1 MDENNDDRQDLYAEF
16 ESEVVKHG
24 NQEAF
29 FDENDLIE
37 IFDYASDLDN
47 SIVKMEVLIYGA
59 IHYPKSEPLAT
70 RRAWFYSSFGDF
82 ETATEINNR
91 VTNGG
96 VLNQVLD
103 LRVSLPAD
111 SPEIEPRLEQI
122 IADTDDFDDE
132 GIIQLVDFC
141 MESGKEEWLTKNKER
156 IQSKCSY
163 PQTFLYEYA
172 DRCEEQGNLKQAA
185 NMFEELTMLEPFT
198 LDFWQRL
205 ATVQINMEDY
215 ESALSSA
222 DYALAIDPSAIMA
235 ARIKGAALYRLERD
249 MKTVADLYTKVLKSP
264 EAEDSDAS
272 TLAAALVELNRHDE
286 AIALLK
292 EYIPTHYNPRT
303 AINVLMVLDLPAA
316 LPYLESVIRDTVMT
330 ENEVL
335 DWAKEHVDREQYMA
349 ASTILLVYQQLHGF
363 LLGFEFALEV
373 CYYAGRYHDII
384 DLYENHVYRELIDS
398 PIPSITYPYV
408 MSLVRLGM
416 REKALATAIEA
427 HRKGCEFRDKYTD
440 HKEPMRSAIK
450 YSPAT
455 TNSIITGYL
464 AILTNIIKALK
475 SSDEIPP
482 DDFDPIF

>member
-1 MDENNDDRQDLYAEF
+1 MDENNDDRQDLYDEF

-29 FDENDLIE
+29 FNESDLVE

-47 SIVKMEVLIYGA
+47 NIVKMEVLIYGA
-59 IHYPKSEPLAT
+59 VHYPKSEALAT

-111 SPEIEPRLEQI
+111 SPEIETRLNRILSE
-122 IADTDDFDDE
+122 TTDFDDE

-141 MESGKEEWLTKNKER
+141 MESGKEEWLTENKEL

-163 PQTFLYEYA
+163 PQTFIYEFA
-172 DRCEEQGNLKQAA
+172 DRCEEQSNLKQAA
-185 NMFEELTMLEPFT
+185 TLFEELTMLEPFT

-222 DYALAIDPSAIMA
+222 DYALAIDPTAVMA

-249 MKTVADLYTKVLKSP
+249 MKTVADLYTQVLKSP

-272 TLAAALVELNRHDE
+272 TLAAALVELNRQDE
-286 AIALLK
+286 AIKLLK

-303 AINVLMVLDLPAA
+303 AINVLMVLDI
-316 LPYLESVIRDTVMT
+316 ESATQYVNNVIRDTAMN
-330 ENEVL
+330 ENEAL
-335 DWAKEHVDREQYMA
+335 DWAKEHVDREQYTA
-349 ASTILLVYQQLHGF
+349 ASVILMAYQNIRGF
-363 LLGFEFALEV
+363 LFGFEFALETF
-373 CYYAGRYHDII
+373 YYAERYDDII
-384 DLYENHVYRELIDS
+384 DLYENHVYRELTES

-408 MSLVRLGM
+408 MALVRTGN
-416 REKALATAIEA
+416 RQKALSAATEA
-427 HRKGCEFRDKYTD
+427 YKRGSEFREHYDNKA
-440 HKEPMRSAIK
+440 PMRTAIK
-450 YSPAT
+450 YSPTT

-464 AILTNIIKALK
+464 AILKNIIQALK

-482 DDFDPIF
+482 DDFDPIL